1 MATVRQYDGDNAIER
16 WRHCDDTTATSPGPS
31 RFANAGRPA
40 RSGMICRF
48 FLTRSH
54 YFPQPGRVP
63 VNPGLAT
70 VYPVVVAGSVHAEP
84 RYTVTPPTLTG
95 AIPASYPGRATATPR
110 FNHGG
115 APVNAAISGL
125 SRHSPGLHRGK
136 TGDNRGVAVA
146 LRGSVRAPVEL
157 RCRPGCSRC
166 LVPGEAP
173 VHPGRARITHRGS
186 AGIIVRLG
194 LKKSTSQYLY

>member
-1 MATVRQYDGDNAIER
+1 MSRDLGNG
-16 WRHCDDTTATSPGPS
+16 SSGPS

-40 RSGMICRF
+40 RSGIICRF

-70 VYPVVVAGSVHAEP
+70 VYPGEAPAEP
-84 RYTVTPPTLTG
+84 QLSSVMPGGSPGESRQRSCRAPVYRNSTDTHRGYTG
-95 AIPASYPGRATATPR
+95 IIPWQSY
-110 FNHGG
+110 GG
-115 APVNAAISGL
+115 APVNAALSGL
-125 SRHSPGLHRGK
+125 CRHSPGLHRGK

-146 LRGSVRAPVEL
+146 LRGSVWAPVEL